1 MKGSPA
7 MTQNGWQRAWIRTVT
22 TLLTASVMVMIF
34 CFSMENAAES
44 DQRSGTISMAV
55 IRVLPPEYETMEL
68 YQKKE
73 LYDSVQFAVRKCAHF
88 TEYMILGAL
97 LSMVFL
103 TCRIR
108 WKFRF
113 LWSFLIGA
121 LYAFSDEFHQMFVA
135 GRSMEAFDVL
145 IDSSGVIVGIFAA
158 LGTAAMVIL
167 GRSGTFRNNSVDH
180 IGK

>member
-55 IRVLPPEYETMEL
+55 IRVLHPEYETMEL

-73 LYDSVQFAVRKCAHF
+73 LYDSVQFAVRKCAHY
-88 TEYMILGAL
+88 TEYMLLGFMIRL
-97 LSMVFL
+97 CLESWFGQ
-103 TCRIR
+103 RIR
-108 WKFRF
+108 KPHVIPLISMGAGTVYACTDELHQIAIDGRF
-113 LWSFLIGA
+113 GTWT
-121 LYAFSDEFHQMFVA
+121 
-135 GRSMEAFDVL
+135 DVL
-145 IDSSGVIVGIFAA
+145 VDSCGVLTGIC
-158 LGTAAMVIL
+158 LGSVLI
-167 GRSGTFRNNSVDH
+167 RYVKRKHRNTDT
-180 IGK
+180 

>member
-1 MKGSPA
+1 MKTLRIILILITVVWMGFIFYMSS
-7 MTQNGWQRAWIRTVT
+7 QN
-22 TLLTASVMVMIF
+22 
-34 CFSMENAAES
+34 AEVS
-44 DQRSGTISMAV
+44 DETSG
-55 IRVLPPEYETMEL
+55 R
-68 YQKKE
+68 
-73 LYDSVQFAVRKCAHF
+73 AVRLAEKIFFSDWYDLPEEDYAARHHSLTYLVRKMAHF